1 MTNVHEIIPQN
12 LQVEVDAALAW
23 FNSHEK
29 ASFEVTGIV
38 DPPAVSNSG
47 QDLRLVLCGEGVC
60 RQETFKVTVSDSAS
74 TVAWLGVDH
83 SQDSVGVAE
92 LDPPPGARKAW
103 LADVAGQHSF
113 AVLLFYRGFW

>member
-47 QDLRLVLCGEGVC
+47 QDLRLVLCGEVFVVKKPS
-60 RQETFKVTVSDSAS
+60 R
-74 TVAWLGVDH
+74 
-83 SQDSVGVAE
+83 
-92 LDPPPGARKAW
+92 
-103 LADVAGQHSF
+103 
-113 AVLLFYRGFW
+113 LLSLIVRRRLRGWA